1 MSNDIRPRVGIG
13 VLVFNDLNQLL
24 LGKRVSN
31 HGEGEFG
38 PPGGHLE
45 FGESFEECAVREVK
59 EEAGFDIKDP
69 KFLSLT
75 NDVFIK
81 SSKHYIS
88 VFMCASFYEGQEIIN
103 MEPEKVEE
111 WEWYD
116 LKNLPTP
123 LFLPLRTLVSQGGLD
138 DFKTL

>member
-75 NDVFIK
+75 NDVFLSPQNIMFQF
-81 SSKHYIS
+81 SC
-88 VFMCASFYEGQEIIN
+88 VLLFMRG
-103 MEPEKVEE
+103 KK
-111 WEWYD
+111 
-116 LKNLPTP
+116 L
-123 LFLPLRTLVSQGGLD
+123 
-138 DFKTL
+138 